1 MEEKNKKSRFGSRVK
16 NLAEVFNSY
25 FHMMPTDAFT
35 SPGRIELLGNHT
47 DHNNGM
53 VLVSSIDLNILC
65 LASKSDDNHFII
77 YSEGFPLMDIDLND
91 LNKKDSEKGESIGI
105 VRGVLF
111 RLQELGYKIGGLKA
125 STSTTIFKGAGVS
138 SSAAFEILIGKLISY
153 YYNEDSISPVE
164 LAKIGQYAEVEYFNK
179 PCGLLDQMGISVGS
193 VNFIDFKNI
202 NEPFIKSL
210 RFTLNNY
217 ELVLVNCKD
226 SHSTLTHLYK
236 KIKDDMSLLASHF
249 NKTVLRVVYDKEF
262 FLHKEELIEKYGEE
276 VYLKG
281 KHFYEENKRVLK
293 ARDALIR
300 RDSKTFLRMINESGE
315 SSFNQLKNCYIN
327 DVNENLPKAILK
339 SKEIIKDG
347 AIRVHGGGFAGTILA
362 IVSKE
367 EVENYIKEMRD
378 MFGYKNVRKI
388 ATNRFGTRYICKVK
402 EVLEKEEE

>member
-1 MEEKNKKSRFGSRVK
+1 M
-16 NLAEVFNSY
+16 VFN
-25 FHMMPTDAFT
+25 TGAALLDA
-35 SPGRIELLGNHT
+35 I
-47 DHNNGM
+47 
-53 VLVSSIDLNILC
+53 VLSIVSKDT
-65 LASKSDDNHFII
+65 
-77 YSEGFPLMDIDLND
+77 EGTY
-91 LNKKDSEKGESIGI
+91 
-105 VRGVLF
+105 
-111 RLQELGYKIGGLKA
+111 GYKI
-125 STSTTIFKGAGVS
+125 TQDVRQVI
-138 SSAAFEILIGKLISY
+138 
-153 YYNEDSISPVE
+153 E
-164 LAKIGQYAEVEYFNK
+164 LSE
-179 PCGLLDQMGISVGS
+179 
-193 VNFIDFKNI
+193 
-202 NEPFIKSL
+202 
-210 RFTLNNY
+210 
-217 ELVLVNCKD
+217 
-226 SHSTLTHLYK
+226 STLYP
-236 KIKDDMSLLASHF
+236 
-249 NKTVLRVVYDKEF
+249 VLRRLQKDGCLEVYDKEF

-315 SSFNQLKNCYIN
+315 SSFNQLKNCYVN

-367 EVENYIKEMRD
+367 EVENYIKEMRE